1 MARAKSLA
9 IDRKTN
15 ISGVTTM
22 ISKLTHC
29 KARGKL
35 TVVLICFLLC
45 CVLVSCE
52 SDQAPQNTDTI
63 NESDYPVTGHI
74 LYGYK
79 HGIKVYGQYMDQ
91 AGDNN
96 AMILVFVEKESDCA
110 VDLLCKSI
118 SINDTQVTAQFS
130 TDNIS
135 DQLTAIE
142 VYVSSAKTEVDEL
155 QEKDTVSLSLEIADS
170 NSGQILEVT
179 APITF
184 PCN

>member
-1 MARAKSLA
+1 M
-9 IDRKTN
+9 IVKTT
-15 ISGVTTM
+15 STQV
-22 ISKLTHC
+22 
-29 KARGKL
+29 RGKVIVTL
-35 TVVLICFLLC
+35 ACILLWC
-45 CVLVSCE
+45 LWGSCR
-52 SDQAPQNTDTI
+52 SDQSPQETNTT
-63 NESDYPVTGHI
+63 NENDYPISGHI

-91 AGDNN
+91 AGENN
-96 AMILVFVEKESDCA
+96 AMILVFVKKESACVAD
-110 VDLLCKSI
+110 VVCKSI

-130 TDNIS
+130 TENIS

-155 QEKDTVSLSLEIADS
+155 QEKDIVSLSVEIADS

>member
-1 MARAKSLA
+1 MIVK
-9 IDRKTN
+9 KTP
-15 ISGVTTM
+15 
-22 ISKLTHC
+22 C
-29 KARGKL
+29 QARGEVIV
-35 TVVLICFLLC
+35 TWICILLC
-45 CVLVSCE
+45 CILVSCG
-52 SDQAPQNTDTI
+52 SDQPPQETKTT
-63 NESDYPVTGHI
+63 NENDYPISGHI

-91 AGDNN
+91 AGENN
-96 AMILVFVEKESDCA
+96 AMILVFVKKESACVAD
-110 VDLLCKSI
+110 VVCKSI

-130 TDNIS
+130 TENIS

>member
-1 MARAKSLA
+1 M
-9 IDRKTN
+9 IVKTP
-15 ISGVTTM
+15 
-22 ISKLTHC
+22 C
-29 KARGKL
+29 QARGKVII
-35 TVVLICFLLC
+35 TWVCILLC
-45 CVLVSCE
+45 CILVSCGL
-52 SDQAPQNTDTI
+52 DQPPQETKTT
-63 NESDYPVTGHI
+63 NENDYPISGHI

-91 AGDNN
+91 AGENN
-96 AMILVFVEKESDCA
+96 AMILVFVKKESACVAD
-110 VDLLCKSI
+110 VVCKSI

-130 TDNIS
+130 TENIS

-155 QEKDTVSLSLEIADS
+155 QEKDTVTLSLEIADS

>member
-1 MARAKSLA
+1 M
-9 IDRKTN
+9 IVKTP
-15 ISGVTTM
+15 
-22 ISKLTHC
+22 C
-29 KARGKL
+29 QARGKVII
-35 TVVLICFLLC
+35 TWVCILLC
-45 CVLVSCE
+45 CILVSCGL
-52 SDQAPQNTDTI
+52 DQPPQETKTT
-63 NESDYPVTGHI
+63 NENDYPISGHI

-91 AGDNN
+91 AGENN
-96 AMILVFVEKESDCA
+96 AMILVFVKKESACDA
-110 VDLLCKSI
+110 DVVCKSI

-130 TDNIS
+130 TENIS

-155 QEKDTVSLSLEIADS
+155 QEKDTVTLSLEIADS

>member
-1 MARAKSLA
+1 MIVK
-9 IDRKTN
+9 KTP
-15 ISGVTTM
+15 
-22 ISKLTHC
+22 C
-29 KARGKL
+29 QARGKVIV
-35 TVVLICFLLC
+35 TWICILLC
-45 CVLVSCE
+45 CILVSCG
-52 SDQAPQNTDTI
+52 SDQPPQETKTT
-63 NESDYPVTGHI
+63 NENDYPISGHI

-91 AGDNN
+91 AGENN
-96 AMILVFVEKESDCA
+96 AMILVFVKKESDCA
-110 VDLLCKSI
+110 IDVLCKSI
-118 SINDTQVTAQFS
+118 SINDTQVTS
-130 TDNIS
+130 TSSTENVS

-155 QEKDTVSLSLEIADS
+155 QEKDTVTLSLEIADS

>member
-1 MARAKSLA
+1 M
-9 IDRKTN
+9 IVKTP
-15 ISGVTTM
+15 
-22 ISKLTHC
+22 C
-29 KARGKL
+29 QARGKVIV
-35 TVVLICFLLC
+35 TWVCILLC
-45 CVLVSCE
+45 CILVSCG
-52 SDQAPQNTDTI
+52 SDQPPQETTTT
-63 NESDYPVTGHI
+63 NENDYPISGHI

-91 AGDNN
+91 AGENN
-96 AMILVFVEKESDCA
+96 AMILVFVKKESDRA
-110 VDLLCKSI
+110 IDVLCKSI
-118 SINDTQVTAQFS
+118 SINETQVTS
-130 TDNIS
+130 TSSTENLS

>member
-1 MARAKSLA
+1 MIVK
-9 IDRKTN
+9 KTP
-15 ISGVTTM
+15 
-22 ISKLTHC
+22 C
-29 KARGKL
+29 QARGK
-35 TVVLICFLLC
+35 VIVIWICILLC
-45 CVLVSCE
+45 CILVSCR
-52 SDQAPQNTDTI
+52 SDQPPQETTTT
-63 NESDYPVTGHI
+63 NENDYPISGHI

-91 AGDNN
+91 AGENN
-96 AMILVFVEKESDCA
+96 AMILVFVKKESACVAD
-110 VDLLCKSI
+110 VVCKSI

-130 TDNIS
+130 TENIS

>member
-1 MARAKSLA
+1 M
-9 IDRKTN
+9 IVKTP
-15 ISGVTTM
+15 
-22 ISKLTHC
+22 C
-29 KARGKL
+29 QARGKVII
-35 TVVLICFLLC
+35 TWVCILLC
-45 CVLVSCE
+45 CILVSCGL
-52 SDQAPQNTDTI
+52 DQPPQETTTT
-63 NESDYPVTGHI
+63 NENDYPISGHI

-91 AGDNN
+91 AGENN
-96 AMILVFVEKESDCA
+96 AMILVFVKKESDCA
-110 VDLLCKSI
+110 IDVLCKSI
-118 SINDTQVTAQFS
+118 SINDTQVTS
-130 TDNIS
+130 TSSTENVS

-155 QEKDTVSLSLEIADS
+155 QEKDTISLSLEIADS

>member
-1 MARAKSLA
+1 M
-9 IDRKTN
+9 
-15 ISGVTTM
+15 
-22 ISKLTHC
+22 LT
-29 KARGKL
+29 AD
-35 TVVLICFLLC
+35 VV
-45 CVLVSCE
+45 
-52 SDQAPQNTDTI
+52 
-63 NESDYPVTGHI
+63 
-74 LYGYK
+74 
-79 HGIKVYGQYMDQ
+79 
-91 AGDNN
+91 
-96 AMILVFVEKESDCA
+96 
-110 VDLLCKSI
+110 CKSI

-130 TDNIS
+130 TENIS

>member
-1 MARAKSLA
+1 MIVK
-9 IDRKTN
+9 KTP
-15 ISGVTTM
+15 
-22 ISKLTHC
+22 C
-29 KARGKL
+29 QARGKVIV
-35 TVVLICFLLC
+35 TWVCILLC
-45 CVLVSCE
+45 CILVSCG
-52 SDQAPQNTDTI
+52 SDQPPQETTTT
-63 NESDYPVTGHI
+63 NENDYPISGHI

-91 AGDNN
+91 AGENN
-96 AMILVFVEKESDCA
+96 AMILVFVKKESACDA
-110 VDLLCKSI
+110 DVVCKSI

-130 TDNIS
+130 TENIS

-155 QEKDTVSLSLEIADS
+155 QEKDTVTLSLEIADS

>member
-1 MARAKSLA
+1 M
-9 IDRKTN
+9 IVKTP
-15 ISGVTTM
+15 
-22 ISKLTHC
+22 C
-29 KARGKL
+29 QARGKVII
-35 TVVLICFLLC
+35 TWVCILLC
-45 CVLVSCE
+45 CILVSCR
-52 SDQAPQNTDTI
+52 SDQPPQETTTT
-63 NESDYPVTGHI
+63 NENDYPISGHI

-91 AGDNN
+91 AGENN
-96 AMILVFVEKESDCA
+96 AMILVFVKKESDCA
-110 VDLLCKSI
+110 IDVLCKSI
-118 SINDTQVTAQFS
+118 SINDTQVTS
-130 TDNIS
+130 TSSTENVS

-155 QEKDTVSLSLEIADS
+155 QEKDTISLSLEIADS

>member
-1 MARAKSLA
+1 MIVK
-9 IDRKTN
+9 KTP
-15 ISGVTTM
+15 
-22 ISKLTHC
+22 C
-29 KARGKL
+29 QARGKVIV
-35 TVVLICFLLC
+35 TWICILLC
-45 CVLVSCE
+45 CILVSCG
-52 SDQAPQNTDTI
+52 SDQPPQETTTT
-63 NESDYPVTGHI
+63 NENDYPISGHI

-91 AGDNN
+91 AGENN
-96 AMILVFVEKESDCA
+96 AMILVFVKKESACVAD
-110 VDLLCKSI
+110 VVCKSI

-130 TDNIS
+130 TENIS

-142 VYVSSAKTEVDEL
+142 VYVSSTKTEVDEL